1 MKRVLSLFA
10 GTFLLVSL
18 GAAQETRATI
28 QGVVKDSQ
36 GGVVA
41 AATVLV
47 TNLDTNM
54 SVSLKTDQTGRYQAP
69 LLLPGNYVVTGEAP
83 GFKKS
88 VRAGITLA
96 LTDIREVEIV
106 LQVGAI
112 TESVTVSTEA
122 PLIDATRTDSGRVI
136 DDRSVQDLPVMANTV
151 FTMIRYSAGVQGG
164 APPSCWDRTPPRA
177 APIITT
183 EPVSAATRGPSTA
196 PSTMAMHASPPTF
209 RRWRPCPK
217 PRY

>member
-10 GTFLLVSL
+10 GTLLLVGL
-18 GAAQETRATI
+18 GAAQETRGTI
-28 QGVVKDSQ
+28 QGVVKDAQ

-47 TNLDTNM
+47 TNTDTNM
-54 SVSLKTDQTGRYQAP
+54 SVNLKSDQTGRYQAP
-69 LLLPGNYVVTGEAP
+69 LLLPGNYVVSGEAP

-96 LTDIREVEIV
+96 LTDIREVELV

-112 TESVTVSTEA
+112 TESVTVTTEA

-136 DDRSVQDLPVMANTV
+136 DERSVQDLPVMANTV

-164 APPSCWDRTPPRA
+164 GPPHPP
-177 APIITT
+177 
-183 EPVSAATRGPSTA
+183 GTA
-196 PSTMAMHASPPTF
+196 LHPG
-209 RRWRPCPK
+209 RLRL
-217 PRY
+217 

>member
-1 MKRVLSLFA
+1 MPESASCSRNEVKAMKRVLSLLMGTLLLAGFA
-10 GTFLLVSL
+10 
-18 GAAQETRATI
+18 AAQETRATI

-47 TNLDTNM
+47 TNSDTNG
-54 SVSLKTDQTGRYQAP
+54 SVSLKSDQSGRYQAP
-69 LLLPGNYVVTGEAP
+69 LLLPGNYVVSAEAP

-88 VRAGITLA
+88 VRSGITLA
-96 LTDIREVEIV
+96 LTDIREVELV

-112 TESVTVSTEA
+112 TESVTVTSEA
-122 PLIDATRTDSGRVI
+122 AIVDATKTDSGRVI

-164 APPSCWDRTPPRA
+164 GPPILLGPHSTQGRSAYNNGTGVGGNQRTLD
-177 APIITT
+177 
-183 EPVSAATRGPSTA
+183 V
-196 PSTMAMHASPPTF
+196 
-209 RRWRPCPK
+209 
-217 PRY
+217 